1 MNYTLL
7 LCLSPLVI
15 IFVLMKFVVW
25 ISAVNSESQYVRKE
39 PLENEDP
46 LWQTRMR
53 MLMQRKKSM
62 EIAQTIDEALHQ
74 YYVVEQG
81 KDVPNWRYIKD
92 ADWWIEYLKSL
103 GIDPRNP

>member
-1 MNYTLL
+1 M
-7 LCLSPLVI
+7 
-15 IFVLMKFVVW
+15 
-25 ISAVNSESQYVRKE
+25 SEENLY
-39 PLENEDP
+39 ENEDH
-46 LWQTRMR
+46 LWEMHMQTLMRRM
-53 MLMQRKKSM
+53 KNM